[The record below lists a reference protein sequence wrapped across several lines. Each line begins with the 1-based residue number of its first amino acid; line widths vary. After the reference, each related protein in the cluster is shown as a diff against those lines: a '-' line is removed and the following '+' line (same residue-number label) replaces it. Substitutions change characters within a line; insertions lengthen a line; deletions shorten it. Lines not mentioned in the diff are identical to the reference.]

1 MCMMLPIELGL
12 ETMLVTKITHIHG
25 YTHIQFQ
32 FTYKII

>member
-12 ETMLVTKITHIHG
+12 ETMLVTKTHIHG